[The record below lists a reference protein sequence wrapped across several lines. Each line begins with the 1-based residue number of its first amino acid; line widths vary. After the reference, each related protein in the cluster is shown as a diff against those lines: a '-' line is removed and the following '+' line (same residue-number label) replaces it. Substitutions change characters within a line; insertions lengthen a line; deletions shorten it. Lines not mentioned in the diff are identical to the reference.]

1 MGEPV
6 EWTKLYNGIEE
17 LMLYSYESAKKE
29 FENLPPKTSSNNL
42 IMVKCE
48 NNEEI
53 QDIYKKVTD
62 QNLKIFNELK
72 ETDYGT
78 NELSIIDPD
87 DNIIIVLS

>member
-1 MGEPV
+1 
-6 EWTKLYNGIEE
+6 
-17 LMLYSYESAKKE
+17 MLYSYESAKKE

-78 NELSIIDPD
+78 NELSIYR
-87 DNIIIVLS
+87 SR